1 MDDLKE
7 KIFDIVAR
15 EARMDR
21 DSLSLDTEVS
31 EIESL
36 DLVQIIFAIEDE
48 FDISVP
54 QDDDDFRLETL
65 RDVVNGVESLVK
77 AQRSGAAETA

>member
-1 MDDLKE
+1 MDDVEK

-21 DSLSLDTEVS
+21 ENISLGTEVS

-48 FDISVP
+48 FDIAVP
-54 QDDDDFRLETL
+54 QEDDDFKLETL
-65 RDVVNGVESLVK
+65 GDVVTGVRDLINN
-77 AQRSGAAETA
+77 QRSATETA

>member
-1 MDDLKE
+1 MDDVEK

-21 DSLSLDTEVS
+21 ENISLGTEVS

-48 FDISVP
+48 FDIAVP
-54 QDDDDFRLETL
+54 QEDDEFKLETL
-65 RDVVNGVESLVK
+65 GDVVKGVRDLIDE
-77 AQRSGAAETA
+77 QRSAAETA